1 MDFFDLL
8 TMVGGLAL
16 FLYGMHLLSEGLE
29 KLSGGRLERVLE
41 NLTNNRLKAVL
52 LGAGVTAVIQSSSAT
67 TVMVVG
73 FVNSGIM
80 KLSQAIGIIMGAN
93 VGTTITSWVLSLTG
107 IESDSFFLQLVKP
120 TSFSPVLA
128 AIGVIFIMFMKNG
141 RKRELGTILVGF
153 AILMTGMDTM
163 SSAVKPLSQVPEFTG
178 LFTMFTNPLLGLLVG
193 ALVTAVIQ
201 SSSASVGILQALC
214 VTGSI
219 NYAAAVPIILG
230 QNIGTCVTAMM
241 SVYVFGFPKYHADQ
255 VMDAYFA
262 LIYAPV
268 MLSFVLLTRQLD
280 DGIYLVWM
288 IFISS
293 WISDTF
299 AYLAG
304 VMLGRHKLAPV
315 LSPKKSVEGS
325 VGGIVGAALF
335 GALFGAYLD
344 STLGQEQYV
353 MILAVVGGVGSVISQ
368 VGDLAASAIKRN
380 HEIKDYGNL
389 IPGHGGIMDRFDSV
403 IFTAPITYFLITIL
417 MNGHG

>member
-1 MDFFDLL
+1 MASNILGKISKERTISAVILVIAAFASILPGGIIL
-8 TMVGGLAL
+8 AVVLYGISMVGFLELTKACGVREGQKPNTLEIVGLVAITCYYL
-16 FLYGMHLLSEGLE
+16 
-29 KLSGGRLERVLE
+29 
-41 NLTNNRLKAVL
+41 
-52 LGAGVTAVIQSSSAT
+52 VTYFVQDASYA
-67 TVMVVG
+67 VMV
-73 FVNSGIM
+73 I
-80 KLSQAIGIIMGAN
+80 L
-93 VGTTITSWVLSLTG
+93 
-107 IESDSFFLQLVKP
+107 
-120 TSFSPVLA
+120 LA
-128 AIGVIFIMFMKNG
+128 MI
-141 RKRELGTILVGF
+141 
-153 AILMTGMDTM
+153 
-163 SSAVKPLSQVPEFTG
+163 
-178 LFTMFTNPLLGLLVG
+178 
-193 ALVTAVIQ
+193 
-201 SSSASVGILQALC
+201 
-214 VTGSI
+214 
-219 NYAAAVPIILG
+219 
-230 QNIGTCVTAMM
+230 AMM
-241 SVYVFGFPKYHADQ
+241 SVYVFGFPKYHANQ

-368 VGDLAASAIKRN
+368 VGDLAASAVKRN